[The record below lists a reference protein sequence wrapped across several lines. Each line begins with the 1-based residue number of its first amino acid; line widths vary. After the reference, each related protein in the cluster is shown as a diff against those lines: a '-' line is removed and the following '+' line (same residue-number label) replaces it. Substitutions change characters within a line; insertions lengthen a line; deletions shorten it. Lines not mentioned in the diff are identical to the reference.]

1 MIIRVTSILGL
12 VAAAIC
18 TGQEQ
23 RFAVEKKLAIEW
35 QGGKPHGRI
44 SSSDGTVSELKAIAG
59 EPTFRPGGEFTCP
72 REGRCRIEF
81 LARGTDIVSGTG
93 STLVTVQA
101 DPHSFSFFL
110 RNVNGRF
117 PIYIP
122 LYGVMV
128 LEAADTRSWDEIT
141 AANRK
146 RGLRS
151 DVQELQNTSEETFE
165 DAARHTR
172 EIKCQTWLGLSRDFR
187 VFGLSERL
195 DWIEP
200 RFHAYKISL
209 PETNDKPFRYSFL
222 MGRGYGPADRITRRL
237 EDGALPILHGTLL
250 DGDVQYKLTA
260 FTTLE
265 RSVLRAENL
274 RGTHYLVGEGY
285 GFTDNIV
292 LPAPAGMRPWTDE
305 MKQLFASVLPEE
317 MDQKE
322 ETVLMMRIEMTNL
335 GRTPRYGWF
344 RNVVPAPAPGRTYE
358 SKTGFGVAKSGRVF
372 TISKLNGKP
381 IPADEVALLLMPGE
395 FATIDVSVPH
405 RPITRQRAEQLSEM
419 DFGRLQRECRD
430 FWAAK
435 LASGGQIQ
443 VPEKRIDEMIRA
455 GLLHLDLILYGR
467 EPKGSIAASVGVYTP
482 IGSESSPIIQFL
494 DSMGWHDVARRSL
507 MFFLDKQ
514 HPDGRMQNYGDY
526 QIETAGALY
535 TMGEHYRYTRDD
547 NWVRQIEPKVLKS
560 CDYILRWRQ
569 RNMREDLRGK
579 GYGMMDGKVGD
590 PQDQFHSF
598 MFNSYH
604 YVALKRVAE
613 MLARVDPKES
623 KRLGDEAQAFRKDIR
638 TAFFDALAKSP
649 VMPLGDGTWVST
661 APPWAEYRGALA
673 LYADG
678 GLWYTHGALNVRE
691 SVAGPLWLVAQEVL
705 DPNETATEMLLN
717 FHQELL
723 MERSAAFSQPYYS
736 QHQFIHLMRGEPE
749 AFIDSYYNTLT
760 PMADRE
766 TYSFFEHYMGGP
778 HKTHEEGQ
786 FLMQTRYMLYLERG
800 DTLNLLAGV
809 PRAYLKPGKRIS
821 LKNVATYFGPLSV
834 EVEAKSDQI
843 TAVVDCASDR
853 RPSRIELRL
862 PHPDRRVPIRVR
874 GGTYDPKREIVTIA
888 PFSGRAEVVAEFER
902 IAN

>member
-1 MIIRVTSILGL
+1 MIARVASVLGL
-12 VAAAIC
+12 VVATIC
-18 TGQEQ
+18 PGQEQ
-23 RFAVEKKLAIEW
+23 RFTVAKRLVIEW
-35 QGGKPHGRI
+35 QGRKPHGWI
-44 SSSDGTVSELKAIAG
+44 SASDGTVSDLKGIAG
-59 EPTFRPGGEFTCP
+59 DPIIRTSGEFAC
-72 REGRCRIEF
+72 RQERLCRIEF
-81 LARGTDIVSGTG
+81 LTRGADIVSGAG
-93 STLVTVQA
+93 STVISVHTDV
-101 DPHSFSFFL
+101 DPFSFFL
-110 RNVNGRF
+110 RDVNREF

-122 LYGVMV
+122 RYGALVT
-128 LEAADTRSWDEIT
+128 EASDARSWNEIT
-141 AANRK
+141 ETNRN
-146 RGLRS
+146 RGLRTEF
-151 DVQELQNTSEETFE
+151 QEIRNEPEETFE
-165 DAARHTR
+165 EAARNTR
-172 EIKCQTWLGLSRDFR
+172 EINCQTWLGLSRDFR
-187 VFGLSERL
+187 LFGVSERL
-195 DWIEP
+195 DWVEP

-209 PETNDKPFRYSFL
+209 PETGDKPFRYSFL
-222 MGRGYGPADRITRRL
+222 MGRGYGAVDKITRRL
-237 EDGALPILHGTLL
+237 ENGALPILHGALI
-250 DGDVQYKLTA
+250 DGDIRYDLTA

-265 RSVLRAENL
+265 RSVLRAGNL

-285 GFTDNIV
+285 GFTDNVV

-305 MKQLFASVLPEE
+305 MKQLFAAVLPEE
-317 MDQKE
+317 MNQRE
-322 ETVLMMRIEMTNL
+322 EAVLMMRIEMANM
-335 GRTPRYGWF
+335 GRAPRYGWF
-344 RNVVPAPAPGRTYE
+344 RNVVPAPAPGRSYE
-358 SKTGFGVAKSGRVF
+358 PQTGFGVANSGKVF

-381 IPADEVALLLMPGE
+381 IPADEVGLLLMPGE
-395 FATIDVSVPH
+395 SATFDVYIPH
-405 RPITRQRAEQLSEM
+405 RPITREHAQQLSEV
-419 DFGRLQRECRD
+419 DFERRRRECRD
-430 FWAAK
+430 FWLAK
-435 LASGGQIQ
+435 LASGAQIHI
-443 VPEKRIDEMIRA
+443 PEQRIDEMIRA
-455 GLLHLDLILYGR
+455 GLLHLDLILYGL
-467 EPKGSIAASVGVYTP
+467 EPSGSIAASTGVYTP

-547 NWVRQIEPKVLKS
+547 KWVRQIEPKVLKS
-560 CDYILRWRQ
+560 CDFILRWRR

-623 KRLGDEAQAFRKDIR
+623 ERLDLEAQAFRKDIR

-649 VMPLGDGTWVST
+649 VMPLGDGTWVPT

-691 SVAGPLWLVAQEVL
+691 SVAGPLWMVVQEVL
-705 DPNETATEMLLN
+705 DPNETATGMLLD
-717 FHQELL
+717 FHEELL
-723 MERSAAFSQPYYS
+723 TQRSAAFSQPYYS
-736 QHQFIHLMRGEPE
+736 QHQLIHIMRGEPD
-749 AFIDSYYNTLT
+749 AFIRSYYRTLA

-786 FLMQTRYMLYLERG
+786 FLMQTRYMLYFERG
-800 DTLNLLAGV
+800 QTLNLLAGV
-809 PRAYLKPGKRIS
+809 PRAYLKPGGRIS
-821 LKNVATYFGPLSV
+821 LKNAATYFGPMSV
-834 EVEAKSDQI
+834 DVEAKPGRI

-853 RPSRIELRL
+853 RPSRVELRL
-862 PHPDRRVPIRVR
+862 PHPDRRAPIRVR
-874 GGTYDPKREIVTIA
+874 GGTYDQKREIVIVE

-902 IAN
+902 TGN